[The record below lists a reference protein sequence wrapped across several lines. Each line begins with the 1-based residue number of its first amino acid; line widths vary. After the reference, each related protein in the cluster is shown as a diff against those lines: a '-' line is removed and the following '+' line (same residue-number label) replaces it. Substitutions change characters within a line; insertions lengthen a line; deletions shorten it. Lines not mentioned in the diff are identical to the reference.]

1 MEMDAAFL
9 LKKIIGNLLMPL
21 PFSFLLIA
29 IGLLLLMFDR
39 RRRGYLAL
47 LSGIAVIVLCSLQPV
62 VVAMAKP
69 LENRYVKF
77 LPERHS
83 QVDFVVVMGGSHV
96 SDIHLPESDL
106 LGASS
111 TKRLLEGLRVQRFYP
126 ASKLVFSGYAMKMR
140 YTHAEASAKLAQAI
154 GVPRDTIIM
163 NPEPRDSEEE
173 VAAVKKIVG
182 DKSFVLVTS
191 AAHMHR
197 TLLEFQ
203 RIGLKP
209 IPAPTAYAWRS
220 ETYTWWPKGGWLNAS
235 AELWHEYLGLI
246 WFEVREIFR

>member
-1 MEMDAAFL
+1 MDTAFL

-21 PFSFLLIA
+21 PFSFLLMA
-29 IGLLLLMFDR
+29 IGLLCFVFGR
-39 RRRGYLAL
+39 RGRGYLAL
-47 LSGIAVIVLCSLQPV
+47 LSGIVIIVLCSLQPV

-77 LPERHS
+77 LPERHP

-96 SDIHLPESDL
+96 ADMHLPESDL

-111 TKRLLEGLRVQRFYP
+111 TKRLLEGLRVQHFYP
-126 ASKLVFSGYAMKMR
+126 GSKLVFSGTDFELR
-140 YTHAEASAKLAQAI
+140 FSHAVASAKLAESI
-154 GVPRDTIIM
+154 GIPRDKIIL

-173 VAAVKKIVG
+173 VASVKKIVG

-235 AELWHEYLGLI
+235 TELWHEYLGLI
-246 WFEVREIFR
+246 WMNVRDVFR

>member
-1 MEMDAAFL
+1 MEMGAAFE

-21 PFSFLLIA
+21 PLSFLLVA
-29 IGLLLLMFDR
+29 MGLLLLAFGR
-39 RRRGYLAL
+39 RSRGYLSL
-47 LSGIAVIVLCSLQPV
+47 LSGIAIVVLCSLQPV
-62 VVAMAKP
+62 VVTMAKP

-77 LPERHS
+77 FPERYPN
-83 QVDFVVVMGGSHV
+83 VDFVVVMGGCHV
-96 SDIHLPESDL
+96 TDTHLPESDL
-106 LGASS
+106 LCAAS

-126 ASKLVFSGYAMKMR
+126 QSKLVFSGSNLEQKYS
-140 YTHAEASAKLAQAI
+140 HAEASTRVARSL
-154 GVPRDTIIM
+154 GVTDEKIIQ
-163 NPEPRDSEEE
+163 NPSPSDSEDE
-173 VAAVKKIVG
+173 VASVKKIVT
-182 DKSFVLVTS
+182 DKPFVLVTS

-235 AELWHEYLGLI
+235 AELWHEYLGLLWLQI
-246 WFEVREIFR
+246 RDFFR